1 MFCGERSFRLKNPW
15 RLIGYAVCGV
25 VGIWLTVKLF
35 LPVGLPFLLGFGLSA
50 LAEPPVRTLRERL
63 GVPRRLAAFL
73 TVLLLSVAVFGLLF
87 LLGKALFSQG
97 QQLAARLPALLSSLA
112 DPLSKLHGGLLRLA
126 AKLPQAIAP
135 AAAEWIDRLFAG
147 GSVIAGT
154 ASEWLLSF
162 AGNLLSLVPDIVL
175 FLLTTILSAYLFCAE
190 RAQLLQTA
198 RRLLPEAWRD
208 KLLAVKVRLRGALS
222 GYCKAQ
228 GYLLLVTLAILS
240 VGLLLLRR
248 QNALL
253 IALLIAAV
261 DALPVF
267 GAGTILIPW
276 GVISLLRGETGLAVG
291 LLLLYAISSL
301 TRTFL
306 EPRFL
311 GRQIG
316 LNPLLTLVSLYAG
329 FRLFGVLG
337 MILVPVG
344 VILLK
349 QIYELVESA

>member
-1 MFCGERSFRLKNPW
+1 MKNPW
-15 RLIGYAVCGV
+15 RLIGYAICGI
-25 VGIWLTVKLF
+25 VGIWLTVKLL
-35 LPVGLPFLLGFGLSA
+35 LPVGLPFLLGCGLAS
-50 LAEPPVRTLRERL
+50 LAEPPVRGLKERL

-73 TVLLLSVAVFGLLF
+73 VVLLLSAAVFGILF
-87 LLGKALFSQG
+87 LLGKLLFSQV
-97 QQLAARLPALLSSLA
+97 QELTAKLPALLASLET
-112 DPLSKLHGGLLRLA
+112 PLAKLHGGLLRIA
-126 AKLPQAIAP
+126 AKLPQSVAP

-147 GSVIAGT
+147 GSVLAGT
-154 ASEWLLSF
+154 VSEWLLGF
-162 AGNLLSLVPDIVL
+162 AGNVISLVPDIIL
-175 FLLTTILSAYLFCAE
+175 FLLTMILSAYLFCAE
-190 RAQLLQTA
+190 RKQLSMTA
-198 RRLLPEAWRD
+198 RRLLPEQWRK
-208 KLLAVKVRLRGALS
+208 KLLAVKSRLRSTLG

-228 GYLLLVTLAILS
+228 GYLLLVTLAIVA

-248 QNALL
+248 RNALL
-253 IALLIAAV
+253 IALLIAVV

-276 GVISLLRGETGLAVG
+276 GIISFLRGQTGQAIG
-291 LLLLYAISSL
+291 LLLLYAAASL
-301 TRTFL
+301 TRTCL

-329 FRLFGVLG
+329 FRLFGVIG

-349 QIYELVESA
+349 QIYELVEST

>member
-1 MFCGERSFRLKNPW
+1 MKNPW

-25 VGIWLTVKLF
+25 IGIWLTVKLF

-50 LAEPPVRTLRERL
+50 LAEPPVRVLRNRL
-63 GVPRRLAAFL
+63 GIPRRLAAFL
-73 TVLLLSVAVFGLLF
+73 TVLLLSAAVFGLLF
-87 LLGKALFSQG
+87 LLGRVLFSQG
-97 QQLAARLPALLSSLA
+97 QQLAARLPSLLSSLA

-126 AKLPQAIAP
+126 ARLPQSVAP
-135 AAAEWIDRLFAG
+135 AAVEWIDRLFAG
-147 GSVIAGT
+147 GSVVAGT
-154 ASEWLLSF
+154 ASEWLLGF
-162 AGNLLSLVPDIVL
+162 AGNVLALVPDIVL

-190 RAQLLQTA
+190 RAQLSQTVQ
-198 RRLLPEAWRD
+198 RLLPESWRER
-208 KLLAVKVRLRGALS
+208 LSAVNQRLRGALG

-228 GYLLLVTLAILS
+228 GYLILVTLAVLS

-248 QNALL
+248 RNALL
-253 IALLIAAV
+253 LALVIAFV

-267 GAGTILIPW
+267 GSGTILIPW
-276 GVISLLRGETGLAVG
+276 GIISLLRGENGLAVG
-291 LLLLYAISSL
+291 LLLLYAVASL

-316 LNPLLTLVSLYAG
+316 LNPLLTLISLYAG
-329 FRLFGVLG
+329 FRLFGILG

-349 QIYELVESA
+349 QVYELVESA

>member
-1 MFCGERSFRLKNPW
+1 MKNPW

-25 VGIWLTVKLF
+25 IGIWLTVKLF

-50 LAEPPVRTLRERL
+50 LAEPPVRVLRNRL
-63 GVPRRLAAFL
+63 GIPRRLAAFL
-73 TVLLLSVAVFGLLF
+73 TVLLLSAAVFGLLF
-87 LLGKALFSQG
+87 LLGRVLFSQG
-97 QQLAARLPALLSSLA
+97 QQLAARLPSLLSSLA

-126 AKLPQAIAP
+126 ARLPQSVAP
-135 AAAEWIDRLFAG
+135 AAVEWIDRLFAG
-147 GSVIAGT
+147 GSVVAGT
-154 ASEWLLSF
+154 ASEWLLGF
-162 AGNLLSLVPDIVL
+162 AGNVLALVPDIVL

-190 RAQLLQTA
+190 RTQLSQTVQ
-198 RRLLPEAWRD
+198 RLLPESWRER
-208 KLLAVKVRLRGALS
+208 LSAVNQRLRGALG

-228 GYLLLVTLAILS
+228 GYLILVTLAILS

-248 QNALL
+248 RNALL
-253 IALLIAAV
+253 LALVIAFV

-267 GAGTILIPW
+267 GSGTILIPW
-276 GVISLLRGETGLAVG
+276 GIISLLRGENGLAVG
-291 LLLLYAISSL
+291 LLLLYAVASL

-316 LNPLLTLVSLYAG
+316 LNPLLTLISLYAG
-329 FRLFGVLG
+329 FRLFGILG

-349 QIYELVESA
+349 QVYELVESA